1 MKRPDTF
8 SGRRASQVEEE
19 LSGFIGLLRER
30 KVRQYLEIGARDGDT
45 LHTVGLA
52 LGPGAHL
59 VAVDLPGAVWGKESS
74 VVSLEKAATDLRK
87 RGLKVTTVIGDSK
100 HGEVVERVRALGPY
114 DAALIDG
121 DHTYLGVLTDWLNY
135 GPMAP
140 LVAFHDI
147 VGHKE
152 RDRKNGVAVEVPR
165 LWSVIK
171 SQGMPVKEFVAST
184 STMGIG
190 VVFTQG

>member
-19 LSGFIGLLRER
+19 LNGFIGLLRER
-30 KVRQYLEIGARDGDT
+30 QARRYLEIGARDGDT
-45 LHTVGLA
+45 LHAVGLA

-59 VAVDLPGAVWGKESS
+59 VAVDLPGAAWGKESS
-74 VVSLEKAATDLRK
+74 VVSLEKAAADLRK
-87 RGLKVTTVIGDSK
+87 RGLEVTTVIGDSR
-100 HGEVVERVRALGPY
+100 HGAIIRRVRALGPY
-114 DAALIDG
+114 DATLIDG
-121 DHTYLGVLTDWLNY
+121 DHTYFGVLTDWLNY
-135 GPMAP
+135 GEMAP

-152 RDRKNGVAVEVPR
+152 RDRRHDIPVEVPR

-171 SQGMPVKEFVAST
+171 SQGMPTREFVAST

-190 VVFTQG
+190 VVFTKE